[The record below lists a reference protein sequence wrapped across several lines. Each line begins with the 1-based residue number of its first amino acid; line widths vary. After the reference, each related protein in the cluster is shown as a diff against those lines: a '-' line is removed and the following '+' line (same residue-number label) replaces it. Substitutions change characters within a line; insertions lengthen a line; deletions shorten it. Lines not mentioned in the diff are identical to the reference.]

1 MISYRFKRRAF
12 ISALSGG
19 VGLKIMLRNLE
30 LSAQTMRSP
39 ARLLVTHWPV
49 GIVSG
54 SSNMLWTPTSG
65 SVGGSPGL
73 KPFADAGL
81 AADMTVM
88 RGISTPGNLNGGG
101 SHEGGTV
108 VLVTGVS
115 CGGTRTNRTEGD
127 DGFAN
132 GPSFEQVLLKN
143 VTALSSP
150 KNPGAYAN
158 SIADSRTDFAEVST
172 KCLSYSN
179 SKQTVSLYSG
189 GSGSENIPLSPVLS
203 PLTQYTN
210 IFQNFVPTSASYADS
225 DTAAAPADTILTNL
239 ALRKSVLDFA
249 MEEIN
254 AVKGMVPSDARSKL
268 QNHYDAISQMEQS
281 ITAS

>member
-1 MISYRFKRRAF
+1 
-12 ISALSGG
+12 
-19 VGLKIMLRNLE
+19 MLRNLE

-49 GIVSG
+49 GIVAGSG
-54 SSNMLWTPTSG
+54 NALWTPTSG

-81 AADMTVM
+81 GPDMTVM

-127 DGFAN
+127 DGYAA
-132 GPSFEQVLLKN
+132 GPSFEQVLLKG

-172 KCLSYSN
+172 KCLSYSSN
-179 SKQTVSLYSG
+179 KQSVTLYSG
-189 GSGSENIPLSPVLS
+189 GTAQENIPLMPVLS

-210 IFQNFVPTSASYADS
+210 LFGNFVPTAAAYD
-225 DTAAAPADTILTNL
+225 DGQTAAAPADTMLTNL

-254 AVKGMVPSDARSKL
+254 QLKGMVPSDARSKL
-268 QNHYDAISQMEQS
+268 QNHYDAIAQMEQS
-281 ITAS
+281 VTSSINASYPAPTSA

>member
-49 GIVSG
+49 GIVAGSG
-54 SSNMLWTPTSG
+54 NALWTPTSG

-73 KPFADAGL
+73 KPFNDAGL
-81 AADMTVM
+81 GPDMTVM
-88 RGISTPGNLNGGG
+88 RGISTPGNLAGGG

-115 CGGTRTNRTEGD
+115 PGGTRTNRVEGD
-127 DGFAN
+127 DAFSN

-143 VTALSSP
+143 VSALSSP
-150 KNPGAYAN
+150 RNPGAYAN

-172 KCLSYSN
+172 KCLSYSTN
-179 SKQTVSLYSG
+179 KQTVTL
-189 GSGSENIPLSPVLS
+189 
-203 PLTQYTN
+203 
-210 IFQNFVPTSASYADS
+210 
-225 DTAAAPADTILTNL
+225 
-239 ALRKSVLDFA
+239 
-249 MEEIN
+249 
-254 AVKGMVPSDARSKL
+254 
-268 QNHYDAISQMEQS
+268 
-281 ITAS
+281 